1 MTYPPKTLWDRE
13 AAKYSHFPIIK
24 EVKNLPP
31 PRHVLKSLLNH
42 RMPFLLES
50 PKSHPVTARY
60 SFVGADP
67 FLIFKSKGS
76 DLWIE
81 SEGRVEEFKG
91 LAFET
96 LRKRCQRYRSP
107 RLPEGPPFTGGA
119 VGLLSYEARHFFE
132 TLPKRAKDD
141 LLLPDMIFLFVDRLV
156 AYDHLKQTAWLLYLA
171 ETKDPFQKAVRKAL
185 DWMEAL
191 EDELKQTSVQKCE
204 IPVWGGEV
212 ESHMSRETFEE
223 MVFRAK
229 RYIRSGDIF
238 QANLS
243 QRLSSPYPSSPY
255 PLYCNLQ
262 KINPSPFS
270 CYADFGDFAIV
281 SSSPERLL
289 RKQGEWVET
298 RPIAGTRPRGKTA
311 LEDIEKSFELIL
323 SEKERA
329 EHLMLVDLERND
341 LGRVCRYGTV
351 KVDELM
357 VLEKYSHVIHIVSN
371 VRGRLEEGKDGF
383 DLIRAAFPGGTITGT
398 PKVRCMEIIDE
409 LEPVAR
415 GPYTGS
421 FGYIG
426 FNGDLDLN
434 ILIRSFVLKGG
445 QAYIQVGS
453 GIVADS
459 DPSREY
465 EESLFKAQ
473 ALLLALPL
481 RQEALVPHAV

>member
-1 MTYPPKTLWDRE
+1 MVYPPQALWNQ
-13 AAKYSHFPIIK
+13 AASNYSHFPIIK
-24 EVKNLPP
+24 EVKDLPP
-31 PRHVLKSLLNH
+31 PRQALKALLSH
-42 RMPFLLES
+42 RYPFLLES
-50 PKSHPVTARY
+50 PKPHLVTARY

-67 FLIFKSKGS
+67 FLIYRSKGRRIR
-76 DLWIE
+76 IE
-81 SEGRVEEFKG
+81 REGRAEEREG
-91 LAFET
+91 DAFEE
-96 LRKRCQRYRSP
+96 LRRLFQDYRSP
-107 RLPEGPPFTGGA
+107 CLEQGPPFTGGA
-119 VGLLSYEARHFFE
+119 VGFLSYEARHFFE
-132 TLPKRAKDD
+132 KLPQRAEDD
-141 LLLPDMIFLFVDRLV
+141 LGLPDLEFLFVDRLV
-156 AYDHLKQTAWLLYLA
+156 AYDHLEKKAWLIYLA
-171 ETKDPFQKAVRKAL
+171 ETKEPFEKALRKAL
-185 DWMEAL
+185 GWMDGFEM
-191 EDELKQTSVQKCE
+191 ELKRPALVEERAGMESGE
-204 IPVWGGEV
+204 I
-212 ESHMSRETFEE
+212 ETYMTRKFFEE
-223 MVFRAK
+223 MVWRAK
-229 RYIRSGDIF
+229 RYIRAGDIF

-243 QRLSSPYPSSPY
+243 QRLSASCRAHPFQ
-255 PLYCNLQ
+255 LYCRLQ
-262 KINPSPFS
+262 QINPSPFS
-270 CYADFGDFAIV
+270 CYVDFGDFTIA

-298 RPIAGTRPRGKTA
+298 RPIAGTRPRGKTP
-311 LEDIEKSFELIL
+311 LEDVEKSLELLL

-351 KVDELM
+351 EVDELM
-357 VLEKYSHVIHIVSN
+357 ALEEYSHVIHIVSN

-421 FGYIG
+421 LGYIG

-434 ILIRSFVLKGG
+434 ILIRSFVLKD
-445 QAYIQVGS
+445 QRAYVQVGS

-473 ALLLALPL
+473 ALL
-481 RQEALVPHAV
+481 EALAVKPEAPVSHAV